1 MKPVKTPFFIFSTVK
16 TMSRR
21 FFNIL
26 LLTLF
31 LIPGIQTVL
40 HANSGLSTAELDRV
54 QRDPT
59 FNKRMEGFSLFVT
72 PEQMEY
78 LLDNLP
84 YATLLLNEYGVH
96 TLKVYAAGADRFHA
110 EDESGREGFFVL
122 LKKRS
127 SYREYTGKG
136 WISSRV
142 ISRISADVAAQI
154 SFEAKSP
161 GEITSEL
168 EFWVR
173 VDSVLLDLLCRLF
186 QPILLQILTKKFD
199 HFVSVIQQFTERI
212 REDPEKAAMILL
224 KNGAGGPDVEEF
236 RSVFPAQ

>member
-1 MKPVKTPFFIFSTVK
+1 VKPVKTPFFIFITVE

-21 FFNIL
+21 FINIL
-26 LLTLF
+26 LLMLF

-40 HANSGLSTAELDRV
+40 HANNGLSTAELDRV
-54 QRDPT
+54 LRDPT

-78 LLDNLP
+78 FLDNLP
-84 YATLLLNEYGVH
+84 HATLLLNEYGIH
-96 TLKVYAAGADRFHA
+96 TLKVYAAGVDRFRA
-110 EDESGREGFFVL
+110 EDGRGLEGSFVL
-122 LKKRS
+122 LKKKS
-127 SYREYTGKG
+127 SLRKYAGTGS
-136 WISSRV
+136 ISSSV
-142 ISRISADVAAQI
+142 ISRISADVVAQI
-154 SFEAKSP
+154 GFEDKAP
-161 GEITSEL
+161 GEITGEF

-173 VDSVLLDLLCRLF
+173 VDGVLLDLLCRIF
-186 QPILLQILTKKFD
+186 RPVLLSILTKKFD
-199 HFVSVIQQFTERI
+199 QFVSVIQQFTERV